1 MNLELQK
8 GSRSKVLAGAVLV
21 FAAIF
26 AARLFYLQIIQH
38 SYYVKKANSE
48 QLKRLS
54 IPAKRGKIYAL
65 DGDTPVP
72 LVMNQTVYTV
82 FADPQTVKDKQID
95 KIINAIKEVAGGNA
109 KSNLEVL
116 LKKKESRYQ
125 VLATKITRVQA
136 DKIKA
141 KDLSGIGF
149 KEETQRVYPE
159 GVLAAQVLGFVNYD
173 GLGKYGVE
181 SGLNEELS
189 GTDGMLQSVTDVS
202 DVPLTIGDNNINI
215 PAKDGKNVVLS
226 INRSVQAHAEQAL
239 SDGLARTGATR
250 GSIIVM
256 DPTNGRV
263 MAMANLPS
271 YNPAEY
277 GKIVDMSVYNNGV
290 ISTPYEPGSDIKT
303 LTMATGID
311 KGVVAPDSTYVN
323 TGHIQVDDKIISNGA
338 LGHTGTITFQ
348 YALNWSLNTGFVTV
362 AQRLGDGTSINLQA
376 RNTMYDYF
384 HNKFHMGQFTGIELA
399 NEAEG
404 TIIPPTEQE
413 GNAVRYSNMAF
424 GQGMDVTMVQVAAA
438 FCSIVNGGNY
448 YKPTIVAGYV
458 DKDGEYGENKIAEP
472 SRSIA
477 ESTANQVREMAY
489 TARNAF
495 FSSVDKPGYYI
506 GGKTGTSQVLKNG
519 SYDSNET
526 IATYLGFG
534 GSEEQSRYVIMVQ
547 ISGDDKA
554 FAGAQ
559 DAMPIFTDISNWMLG
574 YLNIEPKG

>member
-338 LGHTGTITFQ
+338 LGYTGTITFQ